1 MDCVQRH
8 GVCLGNLPAL
18 YMAPRLGT
26 TSIRFH
32 DSKIFPRNKLNSLE
46 FRNKCLLMY
55 VRPRNYANFPTL
67 DARIEFHVNVFASY
81 FRLTW
86 EIPELI
92 NAKHMCETDMS
103 TCTVLNSGS
112 FFIVCLHVGWC
123 EDCLCNVESYNW
135 NLDGIQSSLRRFLL
149 RFLKV
154 ETMKI
159 FQGWTLG

>member
-8 GVCLGNLPAL
+8 GVRLGSPPAL

-26 TSIRFH
+26 TAIRFH

-81 FRLTW
+81 FRLT
-86 EIPELI
+86 
-92 NAKHMCETDMS
+92 
-103 TCTVLNSGS
+103 
-112 FFIVCLHVGWC
+112 
-123 EDCLCNVESYNW
+123 
-135 NLDGIQSSLRRFLL
+135 
-149 RFLKV
+149 
-154 ETMKI
+154 
-159 FQGWTLG
+159 